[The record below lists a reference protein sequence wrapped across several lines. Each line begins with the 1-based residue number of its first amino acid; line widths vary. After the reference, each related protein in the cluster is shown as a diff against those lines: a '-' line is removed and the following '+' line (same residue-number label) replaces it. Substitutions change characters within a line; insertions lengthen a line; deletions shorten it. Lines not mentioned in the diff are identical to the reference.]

1 MVSLVWIDK
10 NTLVAGG
17 HDCVPVN
24 FLLDAEDNITLGTK
38 FEEEQ
43 HNEEDTG
50 TPVAAMMLF
59 KAKDRTGELSAV
71 SYKLSTTH
79 QKQITQLRIVNSDLV
94 SSSGADGRICLWNLQ
109 SAVGEKMQNL
119 STC

>member
-10 NTLVAGG
+10 NSLLAGG
-17 HDCVPVN
+17 HDCVPVS
-24 FLLDAEDNITLGTK
+24 FLLDADDNITLGIK

-43 HNEEDTG
+43 VNEDTA

-71 SYKLSTTH
+71 NYKLSTTH

-94 SSSGADGRICLWNLQ
+94 SSSGADGRICLWNLK
-109 SAVGEKMQNL
+109 SALEEKMQDL
-119 STC
+119 KC